1 MTRSFRW
8 SFQWRGYIESGLSI
22 AIHLILAAQRCVFV
36 KLDQINATCAGW
48 HSRGNSQVVS
58 LPEHEANLSFFLA
71 HIFVS
76 RGLKFALSNSAPW
89 SYNGKIWDQVII
101 PNAWQIFP
109 SEQGI
114 AYLPKEERIESCF
127 SMTSSYEGR
136 YEIPESS
143 VPR

>member
-1 MTRSFRW
+1 M
-8 SFQWRGYIESGLSI
+8 
-22 AIHLILAAQRCVFV
+22 
-36 KLDQINATCAGW
+36 KLDQINATYAGR
-48 HSRGNSQVVS
+48 HSRGSLQDVS

-71 HIFVS
+71 HILVS

-89 SYNGKIWDQVII
+89 SYKDKIWDQSII
-101 PNAWQIFP
+101 PNAWQILP

-114 AYLPKEERIESCF
+114 AYLPKEERMESCF
-127 SMTSSYEGR
+127 SMASSYEGR